1 MTHKNILAP
10 ARPAPAA
17 RAAIP
22 VRVDFEGFLSK
33 LSAKDRLNA
42 ERHLTAC
49 DAESDP
55 RHSALWRR
63 VACTLKTFAPHA
75 TKLNGRDSIQFYVP
89 DGKYKLQV
97 FAMEDRRDGKLRVYL
112 RNILKEALAEGVLSA
127 GTKDPIGGNLYK
139 VRGASD
145 ALVIEELD
153 ENTPEP
159 GAFFQHMLGWGR
171 KAIRVGLP
179 LAADEAQ
186 IAAVESLC
194 FIAARQW
201 LPVEGV

>member
-1 MTHKNILAP
+1 MTNKNILAP
-10 ARPAPAA
+10 ARSAPAA
-17 RAAIP
+17 RAVLP
-22 VRVDFEGFLSK
+22 VRVDFETFLSK

-49 DAESDP
+49 DTESGP
-55 RHSALWRR
+55 QHAALWRR
-63 VACTLKTFAPHA
+63 LACVLKTLAPHA

-97 FAMEDRRDGKLRVYL
+97 FALEDRRDGKLRVYC
-112 RNILKEALAEGVLSA
+112 RNILKEALAEGVLSVARDAA
-127 GTKDPIGGNLYK
+127 GTGLYK
-139 VRGASD
+139 VRGATE

-186 IAAVESLC
+186 IAAVEGLC
-194 FIAARQW
+194 YIAARLW
-201 LPVEGV
+201 LPVEGA